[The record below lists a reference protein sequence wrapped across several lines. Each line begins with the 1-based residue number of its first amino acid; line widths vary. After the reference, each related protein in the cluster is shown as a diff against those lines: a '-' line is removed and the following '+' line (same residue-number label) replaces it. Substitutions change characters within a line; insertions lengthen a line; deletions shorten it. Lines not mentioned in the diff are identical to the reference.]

1 MGRVGVGA
9 AVARVRGSRVVVRA
23 VAALGASESGLAR
36 LWDEGMTGRASSGD
50 ADAVRLEVELGY
62 GFREGSRMM
71 TPRAGFGYEEGGAR
85 LWRLGTRF
93 AFRPGLA
100 PDVEAERK
108 EGSGDDERGVRLELR
123 VRW

>member
-1 MGRVGVGA
+1 MI
-9 AVARVRGSRVVVRA
+9 VRA

-36 LWDEGMTGRASSGD
+36 LWDEGMTGRASTGDAD

-71 TPRAGFGYEEGGAR
+71 TPCAGFGYEEGGAR

-100 PDVEAERK
+100 LDVEAERK